1 MLQWDTANVYSNGL
15 SEILIGR
22 ALRKYQIPR
31 RKVVLISKV
40 GRVMAD
46 DGGEKD
52 VVAFMAP
59 LAARSKDLVNT
70 YGRFNEF
77 TITQQSR

>member
-1 MLQWDTANVYSNGL
+1 
-15 SEILIGR
+15 
-22 ALRKYQIPR
+22 
-31 RKVVLISKV
+31 
-40 GRVMAD
+40 MAD